1 MAAARKA
8 RDGAQG
14 VQRSAGT
21 RGTRPD
27 ELAERLAD
35 DIVNGRIFPGVRL
48 EELELAARFKVSRTP
63 VREALRLLAA
73 TGLVERR
80 PNRGAV
86 VASISGDRLAQMFE
100 VMAELE
106 AVCAR
111 LCAERMTAR
120 ERQSLEELHRT
131 SAVLVRGGDRDSY
144 EAANRRFHGSLYRG
158 SHNAELEET
167 VLAARRRVA
176 PFRRAQFAVLG
187 RLANSWAEHDRVVR
201 AILAGDGDAAARAM
215 RAHVLQVSA
224 ASAEVVSWPHDD
236 PADTAG

>member
-1 MAAARKA
+1 MAARKTRLTGGDRKA
-8 RDGAQG
+8 AGAL
-14 VQRSAGT
+14 
-21 RGTRPD
+21 RGSRPD

-48 EELELAARFKVSRTP
+48 EELELASRFKVSRTP

-120 ERQSLEELHRT
+120 ERNALEELHRA
-131 SAVLVRGGDRDSY
+131 SASLVRSGDRESY
-144 EAANRRFHGSLYRG
+144 EIANQKFHAALYRG
-158 SHNAELEET
+158 AHNRELEDT

-176 PFRRAQFAVLG
+176 PFRRAQFSVLG
-187 RLANSWAEHDRVVR
+187 RLASSWSEHDLVVR
-201 AILAGDGDAAARAM
+201 AILAGDSEAAARTM
-215 RAHVLQVSA
+215 RAHVLTVSA
-224 ASAEVVSWPHDD
+224 ASAEVVAW
-236 PADTAG
+236 PADGDTAPG

>member
-1 MAAARKA
+1 M
-8 RDGAQG
+8 
-14 VQRSAGT
+14 

-27 ELAERLAD
+27 DMAQRLAD
-35 DIVNGRIFPGVRL
+35 DIVNGRLFPGVRL

-106 AVCAR
+106 ACCAR
-111 LCAERMTAR
+111 LSAERMTAR
-120 ERQSLEELHRT
+120 ERQALEDLHRE
-131 SAVLVRGGDRDSY
+131 SASLVRSGDRETY
-144 EAANRRFHGSLYRG
+144 EGYNRRFHASLYRG
-158 SHNAELEET
+158 THNAELEET
-167 VLAARRRVA
+167 VLAARRRLA

-187 RLANSWAEHDRVVR
+187 RLAASWAEHDQVVR
-201 AILAGDGDAAARAM
+201 GVLAGDGDSAAKAM
-215 RAHVLQVSA
+215 RAHVLYVSA
-224 ASAEVVSWPHDD
+224 ASAEVVARPTD
-236 PADTAG
+236 ADLDVAE